1 MARQSTGMVERRLHL
16 VLSLVLAGLV
26 VLAGCGGAGG
36 GGDAGVARTEPV
48 ERQAADGA
56 SGGGGDAAAG
66 APTATPALAED
77 ADTDGASKDFAR
89 QRSLIRTG
97 RVELEVDDFEG
108 AKTNLTAATESYGGF
123 VSDSQRKLHRVD
135 NETYVTGALELRV
148 PRENFSA
155 LLTRVEAEGTVLAA
169 DTEVQD
175 VTDQLV
181 DLNAR
186 LDNLRAERD
195 QLRTLYRRANDTED
209 VLAVQRRLS
218 DVQEE
223 IERLEARKQ
232 SLERRVALSTIRVEL
247 REPRPEPEPEPLEQ
261 WYEEPI
267 VGAFLESVDGVVV
280 TLRAMV
286 VLGAYALP
294 YILVFGL
301 PLLVIGFLLRRRG
314 GGALDQLR
322 NR

>member
-1 MARQSTGMVERRLHL
+1 MADLRLNL

-36 GGDAGVARTEPV
+36 GDAGVAGTEPI
-48 ERQAADGA
+48 EREAAGGADGD
-56 SGGGGDAAAG
+56 GGDAAAG

-77 ADTDGASKDFAR
+77 ADTDGKSQDFAR

-97 RVELEVDDFEG
+97 RLELEVADFES
-108 AKTNLTAATESYGGF
+108 ARTNLTATTESYGGF
-123 VSDSQRKLHRVD
+123 VSDSQRELHRVD
-135 NETYVTGALELRV
+135 NETYITGVVVLRV

-155 LLTRVEAEGTVLAA
+155 LLTRAEAEGTVLSA

-181 DLNAR
+181 DINAR

-247 REPRPEPEPEPLEQ
+247 REPRPEPEPEPMEQ
-261 WYEEPI
+261 WYDEP
-267 VGAFLESVDGVVV
+267 VVSAFLESVDGVVV
-280 TLRAMV
+280 TLRAIV

-294 YILVFGL
+294 YIAVFGI
-301 PLLVIGFLLRRRG
+301 PLLVIGFLWRRRG
-314 GGALDQLR
+314 GGRLGRLR